1 MGALPT
7 RGAVTAMQYALLIYE
22 DETVTQKSD
31 GGAAFEAL
39 VNQHRV
45 FSGELRAKGIQ
56 TGGGGLKASLTATTI
71 KNAGGG
77 RTIHDGPFA
86 ESKEQL
92 GGFYVVE
99 APDLDAAI
107 ALVKRMPMADGGS
120 VEIRPLLGP
129 G

>member
-1 MGALPT
+1 
-7 RGAVTAMQYALLIYE
+7 MQYALLIYE
-22 DETVTQKSD
+22 DESATRKAES
-31 GGAAFEAL
+31 GPAFEAL
-39 VNQHRV
+39 VKQHMV

-56 TGGGGLKASLTATTI
+56 TGGGGLKASLTATTV
-71 KNAGGG
+71 KEAAGS

-92 GGFYVVE
+92 GGFYIVDV
-99 APDLDAAI
+99 PDLDSAI